1 MCSSNKEN
9 NSCYLLSLIT
19 SILGAVGIA
28 AVFYAGLITSVI
40 ALAAVTLVFGI
51 FSLIALI
58 TLLYCRKEEG
68 CYCINKNC
76 LITTMVG
83 SIITSIFALTITS
96 LATFSIPVAI
106 LIGVVAFFLIS
117 NLIALIKTIVCAIC
131 IIRCR

>member
-1 MCSSNKEN
+1 MCSSNKDN
-9 NSCYLLSLIT
+9 NFCYLLSLIS
-19 SILGAVGIA
+19 SILGAIGIA
-28 AVFYAGLITSVI
+28 AVFYTGLITSVI

-58 TLLYCRKEEG
+58 VLLYCKRDEG
-68 CYCINKNC
+68 CYCIDKNC

-117 NLIALIKTIVCAIC
+117 NLIALIKTIIC
-131 IIRCR
+131 VICLMRCR